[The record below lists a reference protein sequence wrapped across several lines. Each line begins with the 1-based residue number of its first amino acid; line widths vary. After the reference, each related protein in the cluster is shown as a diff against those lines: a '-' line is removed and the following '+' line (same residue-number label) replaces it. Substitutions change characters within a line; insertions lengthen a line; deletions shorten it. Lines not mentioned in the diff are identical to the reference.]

1 VRAKRWWLIVQQS
14 QELEQFKEITGIE
27 DLGNVFPQ
35 QFANIENLAGLGQ
48 LSREQIAS
56 AVPHIPNLL
65 EVQKDSIQ
73 KLETVIEKVGASQQA
88 AFGIVAKSLD
98 AQYRILEDLAK
109 SATTDETR
117 LKLAEVVERVGQHGR
132 EIAQSMN
139 RKLIVPFRGRC
150 TTHSATSA
158 G

>member
-117 LKLAEVVERVGQHGR
+117 LKLAEVVERVGQHNR
-132 EIAQSMN
+132 KIAQSMN